1 MKQKITTCL
10 WFDGRAEE
18 AATFYV
24 SVFRSGRILETVH
37 WGKTGPGKEG
47 AVLTVR
53 FEIEGQEFLALNGG
67 PQYHFTPAISLS
79 VGCKTQQ
86 EVDAYWEKLTDGG
99 KPVQCGWLTD
109 KFGVSW
115 QIVPDILPKALVDKD
130 RARADRVL
138 KAMMGMV
145 KLDIAKLQEAYDDR

>member
-1 MKQKITTCL
+1 MKQKIMPCL
-10 WFDGRAEE
+10 WFDGQAEE
-18 AATFYV
+18 AAKFYV
-24 SVFRSGRILETVH
+24 SVFPSGRVLETVH

-67 PQYHFTPAISLS
+67 PQYHFTPAFSLS
-79 VGCKTQQ
+79 VDCKTQE
-86 EVDAYWEKLTDGG
+86 EVDTYWDKLTEGG
-99 KPVQCGWLTD
+99 GTVQCGWLTD

-115 QIVPDILPKALVDKD
+115 QIVPDILPKALAGAD

-138 KAMMGMV
+138 TAMMGMV
-145 KLDIAKLQEAYDDR
+145 KLDIAKLQAAYDGE

>member
-145 KLDIAKLQEAYDDR
+145 KLDIAILQEAYDDR

>member
-18 AATFYV
+18 AATYYV

-53 FEIEGQEFLALNGG
+53 FEIGGQEFLALNGG

-79 VGCKTQQ
+79 VDCKTQQ

>member
-1 MKQKITTCL
+1 MKQKIMPCL
-10 WFDGRAEE
+10 WFDGQAEE
-18 AATFYV
+18 AAAFYV
-24 SVFRSGRILETVH
+24 SVFRNGRILETAY
-37 WGKTGPGKEG
+37 WGKTGPGNEG

-67 PQYHFTPAISLS
+67 PKYPFTPAISLS
-79 VGCKTQQ
+79 VDCKTQQ
-86 EVDAYWEKLTDGG
+86 EVDAYWEKLNDGG

-115 QIVPDILPKALVDKD
+115 QIVPDILPQALVDKD

-145 KLDIAKLQEAYDDR
+145 KLDIAKLQEAYDEG